1 MNEDYNPR
9 FGYLDLEE
17 IEPIFDPHCLVD
29 EEEARSHL
37 GVMVIVLLLTMWANE
52 C

>member
-29 EEEARSHL
+29 EEAARSHL